1 MTRLRRRRRGSPSAV
16 PAGGLREFVYL
27 DDPSVYSLL
36 ASRRGAVE
44 TDFTDTETASVTAE
58 LNAGLTLGP
67 SDSGGTAGWRRQS
80 GRSTTA
86 QVVRKSSAQA
96 RFKQLLDSETDRL
109 LLHAQPR
116 RPAPLLDLAAELDD
130 LTATPNDWV
139 VDASRLKRGD
149 LLELEVALEADP
161 AFKLAETMNAFTRLV
176 GEDTAALG
184 LGNVDGI
191 EEATALTRLLD
202 QLLGDLIPIRARAVN
217 YDQVSDG
224 GRTYLVHRDVL
235 ARLTEPPSAR
245 EPVWVCGFCD
255 AGLFSKDPRRVLFG
269 ANPYTAMCRVSA
281 DRLQDDWTPVLLADV
296 LATIDPAI
304 GQQLTDM
311 TRGLL
316 PAIRSAADPA
326 AVGVETVRASDVLR
340 HYAADLAAFCEIAVS
355 AQDLAGALPDEEMA
369 WPLGL
374 GERRALFAQ
383 VTALVFEL
391 ADQPVDRV
399 VAAQLRQVAVD
410 EAQPRLLAPDAPM
423 ADDAVLDDG
432 GVLAVEFIGIYW

>member
-96 RFKQLLDSETDRL
+96 RFKELLDSETDRL

-116 RPAPLLDLAAELDD
+116 RPPPLLDLAAELDD

-139 VDASRLKRGD
+139 VDTSRLKRGD

-184 LGNVDGI
+184 LGNVDGH

-217 YDQVSDG
+217 YEQVSDG
-224 GRTYLVHRDVL
+224 GRTYLDHMER
-235 ARLTEPPSAR
+235 PSG
-245 EPVWVCGFCD
+245 P
-255 AGLFSKDPRRVLFG
+255 
-269 ANPYTAMCRVSA
+269 
-281 DRLQDDWTPVLLADV
+281 
-296 LATIDPAI
+296 
-304 GQQLTDM
+304 
-311 TRGLL
+311 
-316 PAIRSAADPA
+316 
-326 AVGVETVRASDVLR
+326 
-340 HYAADLAAFCEIAVS
+340 
-355 AQDLAGALPDEEMA
+355 
-369 WPLGL
+369 
-374 GERRALFAQ
+374 
-383 VTALVFEL
+383 
-391 ADQPVDRV
+391 
-399 VAAQLRQVAVD
+399 
-410 EAQPRLLAPDAPM
+410 
-423 ADDAVLDDG
+423 
-432 GVLAVEFIGIYW
+432 